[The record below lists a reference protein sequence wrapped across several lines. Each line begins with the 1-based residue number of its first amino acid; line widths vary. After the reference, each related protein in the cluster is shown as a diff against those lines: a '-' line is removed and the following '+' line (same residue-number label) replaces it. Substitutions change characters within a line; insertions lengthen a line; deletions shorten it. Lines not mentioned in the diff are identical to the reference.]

1 MLRQLTITDYAL
13 VDKLTVSFDGGLTVI
28 TGESGAGKSIMLGGL
43 SLVLGRRASSDA
55 VRHGAKRA
63 DLSAE
68 FDISD
73 NPTARSLLAQHE
85 LESDD
90 GSVLLRR
97 VVSSEGR
104 SRAFINSVP
113 VTLAVL
119 TQLAES
125 LIDVQAQDEHMR
137 ISDARTQLDLLDDYA
152 GSGADSAKVRESY
165 RAWHAAEARASALRA
180 EIDAARDRQDLVRY
194 QLSELDE
201 LNLAADEFDALE
213 STYKRLSGAQGI
225 RVEADRA
232 MAALENLDEISRAGR
247 SLGSID
253 DDHASLATARELLD
267 SALAQ
272 LEEAGF
278 EVRAYAESLTVDDAE
293 LAEIE
298 KRLDRAQDLARK
310 HRVRPAE
317 LPDHTEALRAEL
329 DGVDVSESQ
338 LVELQDTAE
347 AERKRFTVAAKKLGK
362 ARRKAAKT
370 FEKAVSAAMQQLG
383 IKGGALQLA
392 FTDEVSERGLE
403 SVEYQVVTN
412 PKVPAAPLAKV
423 ASGGERTRI
432 ALSVQVVAAERTQLP
447 TLVLDEADVG
457 IGGTTADILGRLLKT
472 LGQRCQVL
480 CVTHA
485 PQVAALGDTHL
496 LVHKAAKQGTAVSAL
511 EDNGRLEELSRML
524 AGADVTNDTR
534 SYAATLLADGALA

>member
-1 MLRQLTITDYAL
+1 MLRQITITDYAL
-13 VDKLTVSFDGGLTVI
+13 VDKLSVSFSGGLTVI

-55 VRHGAKRA
+55 VRHGAKKA

-68 FDISD
+68 FDLTD
-73 NPTARSLLAQHE
+73 NTAARALIDQHE
-85 LESDD
+85 LHGEDD
-90 GSVLLRR
+90 SVLLRR
-97 VVSSEGR
+97 VVSAEGR
-104 SRAFINSVP
+104 SRAFVNSVP

-119 TQLAES
+119 TELAET

-137 ISDARTQLDLLDDYA
+137 ISDSATQLNLLDDYA
-152 GSGADSAKVRESY
+152 GSAPEATKVRESY
-165 RAWHAAEARASALRA
+165 RAWHAAEARASALQA

-201 LNLAADEFDALE
+201 LALGADEFESLE

-225 RVEADRA
+225 RIEADRA
-232 MAALENLDEISRAGR
+232 MAALDNLDEIGRAAR
-247 SLGSID
+247 ALGSID

-267 SALAQ
+267 GALAQ

-278 EVRAYAESLTVDDAE
+278 EVRAYAESLTVDGAE

-317 LPDHTEALRAEL
+317 LPAHTDALRAEL
-329 DGVDVSESQ
+329 DGVDVSEG
-338 LVELQDTAE
+338 ELAELRETAD
-347 AERKRFTVAAKKLGK
+347 AERKRFTTAAKKLGK
-362 ARRKAAKT
+362 ARRKAAKA
-370 FEKAVSAAMQQLG
+370 FEKAVSETMQQLG
-383 IKGGALQLA
+383 IKGGAIQLD

-403 SVEYQVVTN
+403 KVDYLVVTN
-412 PKVPAAPLAKV
+412 PKMPPAPLAKV

-432 ALSVQVVAAERTQLP
+432 ALSVQVVAAERTRLP

-457 IGGTTADILGRLLKT
+457 IGGTTADILGRMLKR
-472 LGQRCQVL
+472 LGQSCQVL

-496 LVHKAAKQGTAVSAL
+496 LVHKAAKSGTAVSPL
-511 EDNGRLEELSRML
+511 EDDGRLEELSRML
-524 AGADVTNDTR
+524 AGADVTDETR